1 MKINI
6 HGKVYKTGL
15 RYFLKQ
21 RASQLKIKGCIFYGI
36 DNSVEIIA
44 IGENPELNK
53 FIKYCHHGNKD
64 S

>member
-1 MKINI
+1 
-6 HGKVYKTGL
+6 
-15 RYFLKQ
+15 
-21 RASQLKIKGCIFYGI
+21 GCIFYGS

-64 S
+64 SIVEHVQIEQIPLQDYASFNVEDGVQSS